1 MATKANDLCPESIL
15 VEGRELYEA
24 TVLEGLN
31 EKPRVVVE
39 SIFVRSVQMR
49 ADDRGNK
56 KLTAFAWPKNNST
69 WGKRS
74 TKTGDYGWL
83 PSPDPDHRTKLVAGE
98 RMPLGVG
105 ATKIAALKSCLRA
118 VLARA
123 ERAMKFN
130 YGADIEAEIA
140 EEKALVER
148 RIKVERRTASVREK
162 KPKSPIGS
170 SAE

>member
-1 MATKANDLCPESIL
+1 MATKANDLCPESVL
-15 VEGRELYEA
+15 VEGRELYKA

-31 EKPRVVVE
+31 EKSRIVIE

-49 ADDRGNK
+49 ADNWGEK
-56 KLTAFAWPKNNST
+56 KLTAFAWPKNIST

-83 PSPDPDHRTKLVAGE
+83 PSPDPDHRTKVVAGE

-105 ATKIAALKSCLRA
+105 ATKVAALKSCLRA
-118 VLARA
+118 VLAQA
-123 ERAMKFN
+123 ERAKKFN

-140 EEKALVER
+140 EEIALVER
-148 RIKVERRTASVREK
+148 RIKAERSAKPTRARRPKAS
-162 KPKSPIGS
+162 IGAS
-170 SAE
+170 TE

>member
-1 MATKANDLCPESIL
+1 MATKASDLCPESIL
-15 VEGRELYEA
+15 VEGRELFEA
-24 TVLEGLN
+24 TLVEGLN
-31 EKPRVVVE
+31 EKPRVVIE

-49 ADDRGNK
+49 ADDWGEK

-83 PSPDPDHRTKLVAGE
+83 PKPDPDFRIKLVAGD

-105 ATKIAALKSCLRA
+105 ATKLAALKSRLRVVMA
-118 VLARA
+118 KA
-123 ERAMKFN
+123 ERAKKFS
-130 YGADIEAEIA
+130 YGAESEAEIA
-140 EEKALVER
+140 EEIALVER
-148 RIKVERRTASVREK
+148 RIKAERSTKPTRAKRPKAS
-162 KPKSPIGS
+162 IGA